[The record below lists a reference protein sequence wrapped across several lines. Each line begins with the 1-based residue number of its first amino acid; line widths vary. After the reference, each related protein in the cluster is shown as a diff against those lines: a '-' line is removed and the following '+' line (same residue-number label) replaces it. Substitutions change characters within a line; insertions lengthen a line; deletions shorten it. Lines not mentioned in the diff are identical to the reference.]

1 MSQLSET
8 FLAAMFG
15 EFRHNDKRGFYAMMR
30 GASTAKSGYDD
41 FVKMY
46 CNQP

>member
-8 FLAAMFG
+8 SLAAMFV
-15 EFRHNDKRGFYAMMR
+15 EFRHTDRRGFFAMMY
-30 GASTAKSGYDD
+30 GASTAKSGYGD

-46 CNQP
+46 CNQS